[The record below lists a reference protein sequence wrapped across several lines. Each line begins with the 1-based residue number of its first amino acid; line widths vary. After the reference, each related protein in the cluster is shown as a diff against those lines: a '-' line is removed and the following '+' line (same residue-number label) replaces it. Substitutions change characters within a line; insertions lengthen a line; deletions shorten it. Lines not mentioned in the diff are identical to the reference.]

1 MSDYNTRK
9 PNSHGMYPV
18 DHEALPQNSTN
29 TGSGFTRVE
38 KWITPERLKQE
49 WLFGIPLVSLV
60 TKQELSDETIKNI
73 IAKAA
78 SRVEL
83 ECNIDVFPVVRV
95 VRQPYDR
102 VKMTQGFNQIDVGV
116 RQIRE
121 LLEVSIR
128 SSNSYNIQ
136 QGTEYQQG
144 TDQLEGSILYKFPLE
159 WIDPSLMRKGI
170 LHFVPLQ
177 SAANGLVPGGLIGGT
192 SAPLFQVLT
201 QLSNI
206 PGYFFIRY
214 ASGWEENSI
223 PSIVNDLI
231 GIYAAMDILSMLG
244 PTNKWNSQSI
254 GIDGASQGV
263 SGPGNQIYALRMQEL
278 ATKADSIK
286 DLIKS
291 KFTNKIFMRHF

>member
-1 MSDYNTRK
+1 
-9 PNSHGMYPV
+9 MYPV

-38 KWITPERLKQE
+38 NWITPERLKQE

-60 TKQELSDETIKNI
+60 TKQELSDATIKNI